1 MHPMTPEEILGKQ
14 LGEMTQT
21 ELKVAM
27 KGLQYVSS
35 RPAGVSEDELKA
47 FVGDALN
54 EAGVSDVVFR
64 NGAELLVGKLT
75 LDEYQV
81 QALRTAN
88 GIENQ
93 TDRRFNA
100 LLGLIGE
107 AGELAENA
115 FRRPAV
121 ASEFGVQYFEF
132 VETVIDFGGLAET
145 VKHELFHKHPKGHKI
160 KEPELTREN
169 RREELGDILW
179 YLTWLCSEFGL
190 SLEEVANANIA
201 KLRKRYPDGFSV
213 DRSINRVEVVK

>member
-88 GIENQ
+88 GLTERK
-93 TDRRFNA
+93 DRLFNA
-100 LLGLIGE
+100 FLGIVGE
-107 AGELAENA
+107 LGELAENIKHHE
-115 FRRPAV
+115 FHRHPA
-121 ASEFGVQYFEF
+121 
-132 VETVIDFGGLAET
+132 DD
-145 VKHELFHKHPKGHKI
+145 KNKK
-160 KEPELTREN
+160 
-169 RREELGDILW
+169 EELGDILW

-190 SLEEVANANIA
+190 SLEEVARMNIA
-201 KLRKRYPDGFSV
+201 KLRTRYPEGFSV
-213 DRSINRVEVVK
+213 DRSINRQEGLP